1 MTIGVSKQ
9 ASVFDSRS
17 VQDIYEEIRDAYR
30 RYPQPWVIGYSGG
43 KDSTATLQ
51 LVWKAL
57 EELAPEERNKPVY
70 VIASDTQV
78 ETPVIIDYLDSTIER
93 INEAAKAQDLP
104 ITAQKVSPD
113 LNGSF
118 WVN

>member
-17 VQDIYEEIRDAYR
+17 VQDIYEEIREVYR
-30 RYPQPWVIGYSGG
+30 RYPQPWVVGYSGG

-51 LVWKAL
+51 AIWKAL
-57 EELAPEERNKPVY
+57 EGLAPEKRKKPVF

-78 ETPVIIDYLDSTIER
+78 ETPVIIDYMDSSLRR
-93 INEAAKAQDLP
+93 INEAAEREVLP
-104 ITAQKVSPD
+104 I
-113 LNGSF
+113 
-118 WVN
+118 